1 MRSIAATYY
10 KRLLVE
16 DRRATWED
24 MRDDIVLQSLSQ
36 KVMYDMNTWL
46 ACPLSIIEIWDAL
59 SELDV
64 DNCPRMN
71 GLTPHFFTSLWDF
84 IKEDIIHAYE
94 EIITYGNQPKEFGQG
109 MMHLIPK
116 GSGNANDMSKQQP
129 CNRSN
134 KEYRMLVVVYVTAT
148 TRSNQ
153 HTPLHQGQ
161 INYEI

>member
-71 GLTPHFFTSLWDF
+71 GLTPHFFTRLWDI
-84 IKEDIIHAYE
+84 IKDKLLQSYE
-94 EIITYGNQPKEFGQG
+94 EIITFGNMWKEFGQG
-109 MMHLIPK
+109 VIHLNLK
-116 GSGNANDMSKQQP
+116 GGG
-129 CNRSN
+129 
-134 KEYRMLVVVYVTAT
+134 KEHSLCLLGCTH
-148 TRSNQ
+148 SLS
-153 HTPLHQGQ
+153 HTSHSCHTHT
-161 INYEI
+161 